1 MSLEVYLQLGLNG
14 LTAVIIL
21 ALVAL
26 GLAIIFGFMGVVNL
40 AHGSFLMLGAYTVWV
55 FATVLDVGFWVGLV
69 VAPFVVASIGYIVEK
84 LIVSRLYNRLLDTIL
99 ATWGVALVLQEI
111 VSSAVGS
118 RNRLV
123 ETPLGGS
130 VDLLIVSYPTYRLFI
145 IVFGSAV
152 LVGIFILFY
161 RTHYGI
167 RLRAVIQDDDTASTL
182 GINKRRTYSLTFA
195 LGSGLAGLAGAVV
208 APITPVNPT
217 MGISY
222 LVQSFFAVILGGMG
236 TLLGIIPGSVVVAG
250 LTNTMSFFIQPRV
263 GETLVFVI
271 VITLIILRPQ
281 GLLGRQL

>member
-84 LIVSRLYNRLLDTIL
+84 FIVSRLYNRLLDTIL